1 MLADR
6 SDPSGLGR
14 ENGKDETHEALW
26 VVALRSWAA
35 AKTSGLG
42 YSLYYS
48 GNRLGGAA
56 YVNFMPFF
64 LPSLSLNRFTSAE
77 SSDAE
82 EPGAKILVADS
93 NAQQPPPARGFRA
106 QDVVDPRVA
115 VGGNHPRSVELN
127 ETDARQN
134 EDDGKHG
141 DALQAC
147 SA

>member
-1 MLADR
+1 MACR
-6 SDPSGLGR
+6 SDASGLDNEDR
-14 ENGKDETHEALW
+14 KDENQEALW

-64 LPSLSLNRFTSAE
+64 LPTFRPNRSPSAE
-77 SSDAE
+77 NSTVE
-82 EPGAKILVADS
+82 ESGT
-93 NAQQPPPARGFRA
+93 
-106 QDVVDPRVA
+106 QDQAAGSQIPDEPKAPEVA
-115 VGGNHPRSVELN
+115 VQSVLVEVDQEHSVELN
-127 ETDARQN
+127 VPRRE
-134 EDDGKHG
+134 GPV
-141 DALQAC
+141 LQGS